1 MRRLLLSCTLAVAC
15 ACRSQAPPASTESS
29 PPANTS
35 PVSGTSAAS
44 ARPPVEL
51 PDISSAA
58 APVQAQLRERYAA
71 LQQAVGSGSTPPA
84 ALAAAYGEMGRLL
97 MATEFLDSAERCF
110 RNARTLEPGE
120 MRWPYYLAHIQRR
133 KNEPANA
140 AALFEQALKLQPDD
154 VPSLVWLGEMQLV
167 AGRPEAAG
175 PPLAKALTLQ
185 PKEAAALYR
194 LGRAK
199 LAGRDYAGAVKDL
212 EAALALRPQASS
224 IHYPLALAYRGL
236 GDARNADAQMKRRG
250 NVDVPPEDPLMQQV
264 GGLLQNAAA
273 AEVRGAEAL
282 GKRQWPEAVTYLR
295 QAIERAPD
303 NAFTH
308 LNLGTALFQTGDA
321 IGALEQFQIAVRISP
336 SLAKAHYGIGIVE
349 EAAGRDRAAID
360 AFSAAVRS
368 DPASVEAQLSL
379 ADALRRS
386 GRMEESL
393 PHYAEVIKASPAV
406 SQARFGY
413 AMALVRL
420 KRYAEARDRLADAV
434 KTYPDQPGF
443 AHALARVL
451 AAAPDSRVRDGQRAM
466 TLMQTLLQ
474 TQRTIELA
482 QTMAMTFAELGQYE
496 EAVRWQRDAMTAAAQ
511 ARRDDLTP
519 RLEDNLRRYES
530 RQPCR
535 TPWPEDDPVFHPR
548 PAN

>member
-1 MRRLLLSCTLAVAC
+1 M
-15 ACRSQAPPASTESS
+15 
-29 PPANTS
+29 
-35 PVSGTSAAS
+35 GGAAADN

-58 APVQAQLRERYAA
+58 APVQAQLRERYAS
-71 LQQAVGSGSTPPA
+71 LQQTVGSGSTPPA
-84 ALAAAYGEMGRLL
+84 ALAAAYGEMGQLL

-110 RNARTLEPGE
+110 TNARTLEPGE

-133 KNEPANA
+133 KNEPSKA

-167 AGRPEAAG
+167 AGRPEAAE
-175 PPLAKALTLQ
+175 PPLAKALSLQ

-199 LAGRDYAGAVKDL
+199 LAARDYAGAVKDL
-212 EAALALRPQASS
+212 EAALALRPQATS

-236 GDARNADAQMKRRG
+236 GDARNADTQMKLRG

-295 QAIERAPD
+295 QAIARAPD

-321 IGALEQFQIAVRISP
+321 SGALEQFQIAVRISP
-336 SLAKAHYGIGIVE
+336 TLAKAHYGIGIVE

-360 AFSAAVRS
+360 AFSAAVRN
-368 DPASVEAQLSL
+368 DPASVEAHLSL

-406 SQARFGY
+406 FTGA
-413 AMALVRL
+413 VRL
-420 KRYAEARDRLADAV
+420 RDGARAPEALCGSARSACGRGQDLSGPAGIRARAGAAAGRRTGKRCPRRTAGDDVDADAS
-434 KTYPDQPGF
+434 PDA
-443 AHALARVL
+443 AHDRAGPDNGDDVCRVGAIRGSGALA
-451 AAAPDSRVRDGQRAM
+451 
-466 TLMQTLLQ
+466 
-474 TQRTIELA
+474 
-482 QTMAMTFAELGQYE
+482 
-496 EAVRWQRDAMTAAAQ
+496 
-511 ARRDDLTP
+511 ARRNDRRQTVAARRP
-519 RLEDNLRRYES
+519 HTTARRQSPSLRE
-530 RQPCR
+530 P
-535 TPWPEDDPVFHPR
+535 PALPHPVAGNDPVFHPR